1 MSRENVPISTARSNL
16 SDLVHRA
23 ELLGDRIVLERRGKQ
38 VGAIVSV
45 DDLELLERVEDEM
58 DLAAIRER
66 IGEPRVSLSD
76 VLKRLGFDR

>member
-1 MSRENVPISTARSNL
+1 MSRKNVPISAARSNL

-23 ELLGDRIVLERRGKQ
+23 ELLGDRIILERRGKQ

-45 DDLELLERVEDEM
+45 EDLELLERVEDEM
-58 DLAAIRER
+58 DLAAIGER